1 MSSDPANK
9 VYRELGQRLLEAHE
23 RGIKPGEGTALCD
36 EARRRLD
43 WQRMCGQIAQAAGRL
58 QHQARLAVNATDDH
72 WESHRRMMAQLFG
85 EIQGAMP
92 GEGK

>member
-1 MSSDPANK
+1 MSDPANK
-9 VYRELGQRLLEAHE
+9 VYGELGQRLLEAHE
-23 RGIKPGEGTALCD
+23 RGIRPGEGTALCD

-43 WQRMCGQIAQAAGRL
+43 WQRMCIAITNAAGRL
-58 QHQARLAVNATDDH
+58 QHQARLAAQATDDH
-72 WESHRRMMAQLFG
+72 WEHHRRMMAQLFG

>member
-1 MSSDPANK
+1 MSDPADK
-9 VYRELGQRLLEAHE
+9 VFRELGQRLLEAHE

-36 EARRRLD
+36 DARRRLD
-43 WQRMCGQIAQAAGRL
+43 WQRMCGTIARAAGRL

-85 EIQGAMP
+85 EIQNAMP
-92 GEGK
+92 GDGK

>member
-1 MSSDPANK
+1 MSDPADK
-9 VYRELGQRLLEAHE
+9 VFRELGQRLLEAHE

-36 EARRRLD
+36 DARRRLD
-43 WQRMCGQIAQAAGRL
+43 WQRMCGTIARAAGRL
-58 QHQARLAVNATDDH
+58 QHQARLAVSATEDH
-72 WESHRRMMAQLFG
+72 WEHHQRLMEQLFG

>member
-1 MSSDPANK
+1 
-9 VYRELGQRLLEAHE
+9 
-23 RGIKPGEGTALCD
+23 
-36 EARRRLD
+36 
-43 WQRMCGQIAQAAGRL
+43 MCGTIARAAGRL

-72 WESHRRMMAQLFG
+72 WEHHRRMMAQLFG

>member
-1 MSSDPANK
+1 MSDPADK
-9 VYRELGQRLLEAHE
+9 VFRELGQRLLEAHE

-43 WQRMCGQIAQAAGRL
+43 WQQMCGTIARAAGRL

-72 WESHRRMMAQLFG
+72 WEHHQRMMAQLFG

>member
-1 MSSDPANK
+1 MSDPANK
-9 VYRELGQRLLEAHE
+9 IFRELGRQLLEAHE
-23 RGIKPGEGTALCD
+23 RGIKSGEGTALCD

-43 WQRMCGQIAQAAGRL
+43 WQRMCGTIARAAGRL

-72 WESHRRMMAQLFG
+72 WESHRRSMTQLFG

-92 GEGK
+92 GEGM

>member
-1 MSSDPANK
+1 MSDPANK
-9 VYRELGQRLLEAHE
+9 VSRELGQQLLEAHE

-43 WQRMCGQIAQAAGRL
+43 WQRMCGTIARAAGRL
-58 QHQARLAVNATDDH
+58 QYQARLAVNATDDH
-72 WESHRRMMAQLFG
+72 WESHQRMMAQLFG
-85 EIQGAMP
+85 EIENSMP

>member
-9 VYRELGQRLLEAHE
+9 VYRELGQQLLEAHE

-43 WQRMCGQIAQAAGRL
+43 WQRTCGTIARAAGRL
-58 QHQARLAVNATDDH
+58 QHQARLATQATDDH

-92 GEGK
+92 GEGM